1 MRSTLIGLAGSVA
14 AGKSTL
20 AAQMAERERAAGKT
34 VEVVSTDGF
43 LLPNAIL
50 EAHGLLTRKG
60 FPESYD
66 AQAFTAFLDA
76 LRNGQPT
83 RVPIYSHQTYDIL
96 PEAQREI
103 PTPDLVIIEGINALQ
118 PAFTEGKLDYR
129 IYLHAE
135 EADLFRWYHERLV
148 RLRDAA
154 FTDPLSYFTRFLKLS
169 HEEWE
174 TYIKTI
180 WETINLPNLHA
191 HILPTKALADEVLVK
206 GADHKIVHNFTYA
219 DEIETHPKSEEQDDT
234 HPKSYVAPRP

>member
-1 MRSTLIGLAGSVA
+1 
-14 AGKSTL
+14 
-20 AAQMAERERAAGKT
+20 MAKRERAAGKS

-129 IYLHAE
+129 IAGLAAQVLYDELLSNGVRIFEYTPAYLHAKVAL
-135 EADLFRWYHERLV
+135 ADDRWATV
-148 RLRDAA
+148 GSSNI
-154 FTDPLSYFTRFLKLS
+154 DPLSLLLNLEANIVVRDVAFT
-169 HEEWE
+169 
-174 TYIKTI
+174 
-180 WETINLPNLHA
+180 N
-191 HILPTKALADEVLVK
+191 ALAAAFERALAVSNEVTAPPVK
-206 GADHKIVHNFTYA
+206 KGWLAVLRRAF
-219 DEIETHPKSEEQDDT
+219 
-234 HPKSYVAPRP
+234 VAWLANTFLRLAGQSGRY